1 MTTVKI
7 KSNPYE
13 RKIEYLSYKEQAETW
28 EEIQTSNPDS
38 KLREDESGKSF
49 LPFKIKEIVDIILDE
64 YYVGLEKVNILF
76 EGTQEE
82 YEELEKICELPEI
95 ADKVVLIKTKVFL
108 ENAKLILS
116 DTKEIFKTVQPV
128 IEKIVRN
135 DEDVKGD
142 LSKVADA
149 LDDIIPICV
158 FGNYSAGKS
167 TFINS
172 LIGHEI
178 LPSGGDPVTAKIY
191 KISISDSDEFAIIR
205 FKHWNSD
212 IELLYEGKAFRIRK
226 GNFEDEMLCELSQL
240 MEKSN
245 KVDMFTLINK
255 ALEFI
260 NGYEKKDM
268 DSIEISDVIEVEV
281 PFAKE
286 GVLGRSRNKF
296 VIFDTPGSNSNSN
309 TDHSKVLADA
319 LQGFSNGI
327 PVWISQYES
336 VDSNDNAK
344 LCDDVLNIKA
354 LDKRFTMIVFNK
366 ADTSDL
372 PEGGF
377 SEKQIKNILEY
388 NSVEKMYAGGIYF
401 VSSIM
406 GLGAK
411 SDGDLTDK
419 HYRKTYRSQHEM
431 FSDPEDM
438 DYATLYIYN
447 IMPEQIKNEIVEY
460 SKACSQNETD
470 LIYAN
475 SGLYCIEQEIEEFA
489 SKYSAYN
496 KCQMVYMFLN
506 EVIYKTNDTIR
517 EKTEFLTRTR
527 ETRKRELEAE
537 KQQLLDTLF
546 DTTKTKED
554 EFCKE
559 SKSFIKTYISSS
571 LDYSYNPEEL
581 AKLDDQIAKH
591 NEEENRFAAQK
602 NDYVEA
608 KSSMWNHLKTNGQS
622 LIKGNLKESFKAI
635 KEDFVKDYKEMQE
648 NKDEM
653 DTSRSEI
660 DRATSDEIMKIVV
673 DRYKK
678 SIIDAQQ
685 KASSVIKQHWMD
697 NAENLKNTLI
707 AIITGSDALSLKQR
721 EELSEIII
729 NHQRL
734 EIDDEAN
741 KIFVKA
747 KYLKG
752 QIFGFRLSASE
763 RLNTKRLANNFN
775 VMISKSIKAMS
786 EDLNENCYSAFKVWQ
801 TNLCSVIEEN
811 ITELNPQ
818 LKQIAEMIK
827 EETDKINELADNQQ
841 TICSSLDA
849 IKELMDWKVLE

>member
-1 MTTVKI
+1 MATVKI

-13 RKIEYLSYKEQAETW
+13 RKIEFLSYKEQTGEW
-28 EEIQTSNPDS
+28 EEIQESNPDS
-38 KLREDESGKSF
+38 KLREDESDKSF

-64 YYVGLEKVNILF
+64 YFTGSDKVSLVF
-76 EGTQEE
+76 EGTKEE
-82 YEELEKICELPEI
+82 YEELKKICELPEI
-95 ADKVVLIKTKVFL
+95 SDKIVLSKTKTIL
-108 ENAKLILS
+108 ENAKLILG
-116 DTKEIFKTVQPV
+116 DTKEVFKMVQP
-128 IEKIVRN
+128 IIMKIVRD
-135 DEDVKGD
+135 DEKVKMD
-142 LSKVADA
+142 LNKVTDA

-191 KISISDSDEFAIIR
+191 KISMSASEGFAKIR
-205 FKHWNSD
+205 FKHWDNE
-212 IELLYEGKAFRIRK
+212 IELLYEEKIFRVRK
-226 GNFEDEMLCELSQL
+226 GSFEDEMLVELSRI
-240 MEKSN
+240 MEENAKD
-245 KVDMFTLINK
+245 DMFTLVNN

-281 PFAKE
+281 PFTKE

-377 SEKQIKNILEY
+377 SEKQVKNILEY

-401 VSSIM
+401 VSAIM

-411 SDGDLTDK
+411 NGGELTDK
-419 HYRKTYRSQHEM
+419 HYRKIYRSQQEM
-431 FSDPEDM
+431 FSEPDDM
-438 DYATLYIYN
+438 DYATLYTYN
-447 IMPEQIKNEIVEY
+447 IMPEQIKNEVVEY
-460 SKACSQNETD
+460 SKVCARDKTD

-475 SGLYCIEQEIEEFA
+475 SGLYCIEQEMEDFA

-496 KCQMVYMFLN
+496 KCQMVYIFLD
-506 EVIYKTNDTIR
+506 EVIHKANDAIR

-527 ETRKRELEAE
+527 ETRTKELEAE
-537 KQQLLDTLF
+537 KQQLLDTLSV
-546 DTTKTKED
+546 TTKTKES

-559 SKSFIKTYISSS
+559 SKVFIKTYVDSS

-581 AKLDDQIAKH
+581 AELDVQITKH
-591 NEEENRFAAQK
+591 NEEENKFVTQI
-602 NDYVEA
+602 NDYTESVN
-608 KSSMWNHLKTNGQS
+608 SLFGHLKSNTQS
-622 LIKGNLKESFKAI
+622 LLKGNLKESFKAM
-635 KEDFVKDYKEMQE
+635 KDDLVKDYKEMQE
-648 NKDEM
+648 NKNEM

-660 DRATSDEIMKIVV
+660 DKATSDEIISIVV
-673 DRYKK
+673 GRYKK
-678 SIIDAQQ
+678 SIIDAQE
-685 KASSVIKQHWMD
+685 KASAVTKKHWMD
-697 NAENLKNTLI
+697 NAEVLKNTLV
-707 AIITGSDALSLKQR
+707 AIITGSDALSSKQR
-721 EELSEIII
+721 EELTEIII
-729 NHQRL
+729 NHQGL
-734 EIDDEAN
+734 DVDDEAN

-752 QIFGFRLSASE
+752 QIFGFRLSTSE
-763 RLNTKRLANNFN
+763 RLDTKRLADNFN
-775 VMISKSIKAMS
+775 DMITKSIKAMS
-786 EDLNENCYSAFKVWQ
+786 ADLNDNCYEAFKIWQ
-801 TNLCSVIEEN
+801 THLCSVIEEN

-818 LKQIAEMIK
+818 LKQIAELIK

-841 TICSSLDA
+841 TISSSLEA

>member
-1 MTTVKI
+1 MATIKI
-7 KSNPYE
+7 RSNPYE
-13 RKIEYLSYKEQAETW
+13 RKIEYLSYKEQTGDW
-28 EEIQTSNPDS
+28 EEIQRSNPDS

-64 YYVGLEKVNILF
+64 YYVGSEKVNIVF

-95 ADKVVLIKTKVFL
+95 SDKISLTKANVIL

-128 IEKIVRN
+128 IEKIIH
-135 DEDVKGD
+135 GD
-142 LSKVADA
+142 TGIKSDLNKVADA

-158 FGNYSAGKS
+158 FGNCSAGKS

-178 LPSGGDPVTAKIY
+178 LPSGDDPLTAKIY
-191 KISISDSDEFAIIR
+191 KISISDSDEFVRIR
-205 FKHWNSD
+205 FKHWDNE
-212 IELLYEGKAFRIRK
+212 IELLYEGNSFRIRK
-226 GNFEDEMLCELSQL
+226 GSTDDEMLCELSK
-240 MEKSN
+240 MMDECDKS
-245 KVDMFTLINK
+245 DRYTLIK
-255 ALEFI
+255 MALEFI
-260 NGYEKKDM
+260 NGYEKRDM
-268 DSIEISDVIEVEV
+268 ESIEISDVIEVEV

-286 GVLGRSRNKF
+286 GVLGRSRNNF

-327 PVWISQYES
+327 PVWVSQYES
-336 VDSNDNAK
+336 IDSNDNAK

-354 LDKRFTMIVFNK
+354 LDKRFTMIVINK
-366 ADTSDL
+366 ADSSNL

-377 SEKQIKNILEY
+377 SERQSKNILEY

-411 SDGDLTDK
+411 NDGELTDK
-419 HYRKTYRSQHEM
+419 HYRKIYRSQQEM
-431 FSDPEDM
+431 FSDPEDV

-447 IMPEQIKNEIVEY
+447 IMPEQIKNEVVEY
-460 SKACSQNETD
+460 SKACSQSETD

-475 SGLYCIEQEIEEFA
+475 SGLFCIEQEMEDFA

-506 EVIYKTNDTIR
+506 EVIYKTNDAIR
-517 EKTEFLTRTR
+517 EKTDFLTRTR
-527 ETRKRELEAE
+527 ETRKKELEAE
-537 KQQLLDTLF
+537 KQQLLDTLSE
-546 DTTKTKED
+546 TTKTKED

-559 SKSFIKTYISSS
+559 SKAFIKTYVSSS

-591 NEEENRFAAQK
+591 NEEANRFSVQE
-602 NDYVEA
+602 NDYAEA
-608 KSSMWNHLKTNGQS
+608 KSSMWSHLKTNGQS
-622 LIKGNLKESFKAI
+622 LLKGNLKESFRTM
-635 KEDFVKDYKEMQE
+635 KEDFVKDYREMQE

-653 DTSRSEI
+653 DSSRSEI
-660 DRATSDEIMKIVV
+660 DKATSDEIMKIVV
-673 DRYKK
+673 DRYKN
-678 SIIDAQQ
+678 SILEVQE
-685 KASSVIKQHWMD
+685 KASAVTKQHWMD
-697 NAENLKNTLI
+697 NAETLKNTLV
-707 AIITGSDALSLKQR
+707 AIITGTDALSAKQR

-729 NHQRL
+729 NHQGL
-734 EIDDEAN
+734 VIDDEAN
-741 KIFVKA
+741 KVFVKA

-752 QIFGFRLSASE
+752 QFLGFRLSSSE
-763 RLNTKRLANNFN
+763 RLNTRRLANNFN
-775 VMISKSIKAMS
+775 DLIIKSIRSMS
-786 EDLNENCYSAFKVWQ
+786 EDLNENCYSAFKVWK
-801 TNLCSVIEEN
+801 THLCSVIEEN

-818 LKQIAEMIK
+818 LKQIAELIK